1 VELEGGWGGGEER
14 GGREIC
20 SPIYYSMRYLGDG
33 WMGGREDGSKLEKD
47 WKLNWRVL
55 ALNDKIVTSF
65 YNIHTFDQVSCIN
78 KYSIY
83 MCNISRVQTGE
94 R

>member
-1 VELEGGWGGGEER
+1 
-14 GGREIC
+14 
-20 SPIYYSMRYLGDG
+20 
-33 WMGGREDGSKLEKD
+33 MGGREVGSNDRKLEKD

-65 YNIHTFDQVSCIN
+65 YNIHTFDQASCIN

-83 MCNISRVQTGE
+83 ICIIPRVQTGKYRE

>member
-1 VELEGGWGGGEER
+1 VGGGEER

-33 WMGGREDGSKLEKD
+33 WMGGREVGSNDRKLEKD

-65 YNIHTFDQVSCIN
+65 YNIHTFDQASCIN

-83 MCNISRVQTGE
+83 ICNIPRVQTGE
-94 R
+94 YRER